1 MEEKN
6 APDSAEIQTSKDML
20 KALRQEFAVFG
31 DFKPLAIGIDK
42 QLMALRPDFSK
53 KLLRPAMGLHT
64 RSIPYLKSL
73 QSAEVRFNLDGS
85 PADPVSPAQRE
96 LASQTLREHFK
107 ARADKHKAEKA
118 QQAAAAAAVAAE
130 QERLRKLIELAEKF
144 GRK

>member
-73 QSAEVRFNLDGS
+73 QSRNGRVKPTG
-85 PADPVSPAQRE
+85 
-96 LASQTLREHFK
+96 
-107 ARADKHKAEKA
+107 
-118 QQAAAAAAVAAE
+118 
-130 QERLRKLIELAEKF
+130 RLRRRPGAHPCD
-144 GRK
+144 R